1 MALADMKDRIPAIV
15 NVASGSAGEARE
27 ALSAS
32 GAFDVHEVQPQE
44 IATTVKQLVADGARR
59 ILVAGGDGTIGTAA
73 AQLVETPAELAVLP
87 GGTLNHFAKDLGI
100 STVAAE
106 AVELASGVACRGVDV
121 GMVNGRI
128 FLNTSSV
135 GVYVRY
141 VRVREELE
149 KTVGYRLASMLAAFR
164 ILFSF
169 RVMAVEVEVEGRK
182 RIYRTPLVF
191 IGVGEREL
199 QVPLLGKRVPGG
211 KRGLHVMVVQ
221 GRSRARLFAL
231 ALNAVARGVDSVEH
245 TPQFD
250 SFIVDRFRISMNG
263 MGKVA
268 VDGEIVSLQPP
279 LEYELRRDA
288 LTVVCPPADVVLAE
302 AR

>member
-1 MALADMKDRIPAIV
+1 MTDRIPAIV
-15 NVASGSAGEARE
+15 NIASGTADEARK
-27 ALSAS
+27 ALGAS
-32 GAFDVHEVQPQE
+32 GAFDVHEVQPTR
-44 IATTVKQLVADGARR
+44 IASTVKQLVEGGARR
-59 ILVAGGDGTIGTAA
+59 ILVAGGDGTISTAA
-73 AQLVETPAELAVLP
+73 AQLLETPAELAVLP

-106 AVELASGVACRGVDV
+106 AVTTAAGEVCRGVDV

-149 KTVGYRLASMLAAFR
+149 KRVGYRLASMLAAFR
-164 ILFSF
+164 IVFSF

-199 QVPLLGKRVPGG
+199 QVPLLGQRVQRG

-231 ALNAVARGVDSVEH
+231 ALNAVARGVDSVAH

-250 SFIVDRFRISMNG
+250 SFIVDRFRIRMNG
-263 MGKVA
+263 IGKVA
-268 VDGEIVSLQPP
+268 VDGEIVSLNAP
-279 LEYELRRDA
+279 LEYDLRHDA
-288 LTVVCPPADVVLAE
+288 LKVVCPPADVAVAE

>member
-1 MALADMKDRIPAIV
+1 MSDRIPAIV
-15 NVASGSAGEARE
+15 NVASGSSDEARA
-27 ALSAS
+27 ALAAS
-32 GAFDVHEVQPQE
+32 GAFDIHDVQPTE
-44 IATTVKQLVADGARR
+44 IASTVKQLVEAGARR
-59 ILVAGGDGTIGTAA
+59 ILVAGGDGTISTAA
-73 AQLVETPAELAVLP
+73 AQLLETPAELAVLP

-106 AVELASGVACRGVDV
+106 AVTLASGEARCGVDV
-121 GMVNGRI
+121 GLVNGRI

-135 GVYVRY
+135 GVYVRF

-149 KTVGYRLASMLAAFR
+149 KAVGYRLASMLAAFR
-164 ILFSF
+164 ILFSY
-169 RVMAVEVEVEGRK
+169 RLMAVEVEVEGRK

-199 QVPLLGKRVPGG
+199 QLPLLGQRVPGG

-231 ALNAVARGVDSVEH
+231 ALNAVARGVDSVAH

-250 SFIVDRFRISMNG
+250 GFIVDRFRISMNG

-268 VDGEIVSLQPP
+268 VDGEIVSLDSP

-288 LTVVCPPADVVLAE
+288 LTVVCPPADIALAE

>member
-1 MALADMKDRIPAIV
+1 MSDRIPAIV
-15 NVASGSAGEARE
+15 NVASGTAGEARE
-27 ALSAS
+27 ALSLS
-32 GAFDVHEVQPQE
+32 GAFDVHEVQPRE
-44 IATTVKQLVADGARR
+44 IASTVKKLVTGGARR
-59 ILVAGGDGTIGTAA
+59 VLVAGGDGTIGTAA
-73 AQLVETPAELAVLP
+73 AQLVDTPAELAVLP

-106 AVELASGVACRGVDV
+106 AVKLASGEACRGVDV

-149 KTVGYRLASMLAAFR
+149 KSLGYRLASAFAALR

-169 RVMAVEVEVEGRK
+169 RLMAVEVEVEGRK

-199 QVPLLGKRVPGG
+199 QAPLLGKRVRGG
-211 KRGLHVMVVQ
+211 TRGLHVMVVQ

-288 LTVVCPPADVVLAE
+288 LKVVCPPADIALAE
-302 AR
+302 VP

>member
-1 MALADMKDRIPAIV
+1 MIDRIPAIV
-15 NVASGSAGEARE
+15 NVASGTADKARKALGE
-27 ALSAS
+27 S
-32 GAFDVHEVQPQE
+32 GAFDVHEVQPTE
-44 IATTVKQLVADGARR
+44 IASTVKQLVEGGARR
-59 ILVAGGDGTIGTAA
+59 ILVAGGDGTISTAA
-73 AQLVETPAELAVLP
+73 AQLLETPAELAVLP

-106 AVELASGVACRGVDV
+106 AVTMAAGEVCRGVDV

-149 KTVGYRLASMLAAFR
+149 KRVGYRLASMLAAFR
-164 ILFSF
+164 IVFSF
-169 RVMAVEVEVEGRK
+169 RLMAVEVEVEGRK

-199 QVPLLGKRVPGG
+199 QVPLLGQRVQGG

-221 GRSRARLFAL
+221 GRSRARLFATT
-231 ALNAVARGVDSVEH
+231 LNAVTRGVDSVAH

-250 SFIVDRFRISMNG
+250 SFIVDRCRIGMNG
-263 MGKVA
+263 VGKVA
-268 VDGEIVSLQPP
+268 VDGEIVSLNTP

-288 LTVVCPPADVVLAE
+288 LKVVCPPADVAVAE
-302 AR
+302 AQ

>member
-1 MALADMKDRIPAIV
+1 MSDRIPAIV
-15 NVASGSAGEARE
+15 NLASGTADEARE
-27 ALSAS
+27 ALAAS
-32 GAFDVHEVQPQE
+32 GAFDVHEVQPTE
-44 IATTVKQLVADGARR
+44 IASTVKRLVEGGARR

-106 AVELASGVACRGVDV
+106 AVALASGEACRGVDV

-149 KTVGYRLASMLAAFR
+149 KTAGYRLASMLAAFR

-169 RVMAVEVEVEGRK
+169 RLMAVEVEVEGRK

-211 KRGLHVMVVQ
+211 TRGLHVMVVQ

-231 ALNAVARGVDSVEH
+231 ALSAVARGVDSVEH

-250 SFIVDRFRISMNG
+250 SFIVDRFRISMNV

-268 VDGEIVSLQPP
+268 VDGEILSLNPP

-288 LTVVCPPADVVLAE
+288 LTVVCPPVDIPLAE
-302 AR
+302 VR

>member
-1 MALADMKDRIPAIV
+1 MSGRIPAIL
-15 NVASGSAGEARE
+15 NVASGTAAEARA
-27 ALSAS
+27 ALTAS
-32 GAFDVHEVQPQE
+32 GAFDVHEVQPAA
-44 IATTVKQLVADGARR
+44 IASTVKALVRGGARR

-106 AVELASGVACRGVDV
+106 AVALASGDACRGVDV

-141 VRVREELE
+141 VRVREQLE
-149 KTVGYRLASMLAAFR
+149 KTLGYRLASMLAAFR
-164 ILFSF
+164 ILVSF
-169 RVMAVEVEVEGRK
+169 RLMAVEVEVEGRK

-211 KRGLHVMVVQ
+211 ERGLHVMVVR

-268 VDGEIVSLQPP
+268 LDGEIVSLNPP

-288 LTVVCPPADVVLAE
+288 LTVVCPPANITLVE
-302 AR
+302 AK

>member
-1 MALADMKDRIPAIV
+1 MSDRIPAIV
-15 NVASGSAGEARE
+15 NVASGTADDARK
-27 ALSAS
+27 ALALS
-32 GAFDVHEVQPQE
+32 GAFDVHEVQPGD
-44 IATTVKQLVADGARR
+44 IATTVKKLVTCGARR
-59 ILVAGGDGTIGTAA
+59 ILVAGGDGTIATAA

-106 AVELASGVACRGVDV
+106 AVELASGAACRGVDV
-121 GMVNGRI
+121 GMVNGHI

-149 KTVGYRLASMLAAFR
+149 KSLGYRLASMLAALR
-164 ILFSF
+164 ILFTF
-169 RVMAVEVEVEGRK
+169 RLMAVELEVKGHK
-182 RIYRTPLVF
+182 QIFRTPLVF

-199 QVPLLGKRVPGG
+199 QVPLLGQRVRGG

-221 GRSRARLFAL
+221 GRSRARLFAM
-231 ALNAVARGVDSVEH
+231 ALNAVARGVDSVAH
-245 TPQFD
+245 TPQFE
-250 SFIVDRFRISMNG
+250 SFVVDRFRIDLNG
-263 MGKVA
+263 IGKVA
-268 VDGEIVSLQPP
+268 VDGELVTLVPP

-288 LTVVCPPADVVLAE
+288 LTVVCPPADVELAG